1 MGIIFRVFLSHVN
14 LDSDVVML
22 IFIPITVLTAH
33 TILAFLSSLHS
44 QSLLISGAETL
55 QAKSHMLVELKLVRL
70 YILVSGGGGE
80 TLLAV
85 GADGDAADG

>member
-1 MGIIFRVFLSHVN
+1 MGIIFRVLLSHVN

-22 IFIPITVLTAH
+22 IIIPITALTAH

-55 QAKSHMLVELKLVRL
+55 QAKSHMLVE
-70 YILVSGGGGE
+70 ILVSGGGGE